1 MFFVSMISRF
11 MHIRS
16 SYPLGA
22 AKRILKYIC
31 GTMDLRI
38 KYHKVENFNW
48 VGNSDSDWAGHV
60 MIGRELVDIC

>member
-11 MHIRS
+11 IYSQS

-38 KYHKVENFNW
+38 KYHKAENW